1 MITVVHILQPLIFI
15 ESIPAAEIF
24 YFLWLRNVDCDQD
37 HGSVAGPLHQLNIW
51 VRRRILIILHRS
63 VRICWNGTQLYIN
76 SDKMR
81 ASGVDPKVEH
91 ECGQILY
98 NGVKCAANERIL

>member
-1 MITVVHILQPLIFI
+1 MSRKFQKSATIL
-15 ESIPAAEIF
+15 SC
-24 YFLWLRNVDCDQD
+24 ND
-37 HGSVAGPLHQLNIW
+37 
-51 VRRRILIILHRS
+51 RS

>member
-1 MITVVHILQPLIFI
+1 M
-15 ESIPAAEIF
+15 
-24 YFLWLRNVDCDQD
+24 DCDQD

-91 ECGQILY
+91 DCGQILY
-98 NGVKCAANERIL
+98 NGVKSVANERIL

>member
-1 MITVVHILQPLIFI
+1 M
-15 ESIPAAEIF
+15 
-24 YFLWLRNVDCDQD
+24 DCDQG

-51 VRRRILIILHRS
+51 VRRRILIIIAPIRENL
-63 VRICWNGTQLYIN
+63 QLYIN

-81 ASGVDPKVEH
+81 ASGVGPKVEH

-98 NGVKCAANERIL
+98 NGVKCEANERIL